1 MFAPLRE
8 EKSPKAFSS
17 VAAQMDCMFYKMITT
32 QYFVILVFIN
42 LWSLRI
48 AMSKILA
55 QLNAYTEIF
64 FCVFIAH

>member
-42 LWSLRI
+42 LW
-48 AMSKILA
+48 
-55 QLNAYTEIF
+55 
-64 FCVFIAH
+64 VFKDSYVQNTCSIKYLY